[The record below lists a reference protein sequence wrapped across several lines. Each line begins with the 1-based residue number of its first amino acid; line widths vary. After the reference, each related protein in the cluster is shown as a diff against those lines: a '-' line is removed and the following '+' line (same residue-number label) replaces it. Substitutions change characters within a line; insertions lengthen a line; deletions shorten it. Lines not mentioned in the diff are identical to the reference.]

1 MHDQAEL
8 QRDRDQVES
17 ELDQR
22 ELRLVNHLIN
32 QRERKLQQ
40 DRQLQRDLERRR
52 EAAAP
57 RSALLS
63 AAATGGRGD
72 AAAPAAA
79 IAAPAASAAITAATA
94 SYYQD
99 AARRAHMIP
108 SRSTL
113 PAVAD
118 PPLLQRMVR
127 WMVPGYHPAATSAT
141 PPRAGAATMAA
152 SAALATSDMG
162 QRVDLSGEKF
172 WFAALR
178 GETAV
183 RELAPPP
190 HAAAPTEATGPC
202 WKGPCWP
209 SPSPRMEA
217 RALVAGR
224 TAAAKFLPAKSPPAK
239 SPPAKS
245 ALSAVARGVRKP
257 TLGAGTFTTLQRP
270 VLGGAAAL
278 SRAAVLPGA
287 MATTPLRRLAITEL
301 LQRSAPPPQGAP
313 QAVGEPLLQQ
323 HSSRAKG
330 APPPLPRAPEAMPG
344 LESSESLELNHQA
357 PPLQLPTTSPV
368 TQSPALPSTPGPESP
383 TTVMSS
389 PDNVPPLLLKPS
401 APPHALHP
409 KLAGRPPLRFAPAP
423 ERTDKLKCFCV
434 GDADGAVP
442 PPHSKRRTTCA
453 SSAVGEGGS
462 ENAGGAGAEEASPR
476 AVKRACLSST
486 VSSTS
491 LPLPLILT
499 LTLTLTMQMTSF
511 NSNPDPSQVSLI
523 HGDVINM
530 PPSPPHALHVKPLA
544 AAPAHPTSLQD
555 FGHFV
560 LKCQDTGKLPE
571 LVGSPD
577 SPDTPDTPDS
587 ETALD
592 SDEVE
597 SEEGRFEPDC
607 EELDSSDYYE
617 LEAVARSRR
626 NLSAVSLQRPPC
638 TGDSLATHRLPGAPV
653 GAPGAPL
660 RPLAITR
667 RRASGP
673 HRCMQAA
680 DPRINVPVFAPQLAT
695 QL

>member
-1 MHDQAEL
+1 MWSTPQVLRPQLGWLDQAEL

-22 ELRLVNHLIN
+22 ELQLVNHLVN

-40 DRQLQRDLERRR
+40 DRKLQRDLERRR
-52 EAAAP
+52 EAAAL

-63 AAATGGRGD
+63 AAATGGGCG
-72 AAAPAAA
+72 AAAKAAA
-79 IAAPAASAAITAATA
+79 IAAAAAAATTAATA
-94 SYYQD
+94 TYYQD

-118 PPLLQRMVR
+118 PPLLQRMVPR
-127 WMVPGYHPAATSAT
+127 MVPGYHPSATSAT

-162 QRVDLSGEKF
+162 QWVDLGGEKF

-217 RALVAGR
+217 RALVAGQ
-224 TAAAKFLPAKSPPAK
+224 TASAKFPPAK

-257 TLGAGTFTTLQRP
+257 TLGAWWVTSLQRP

-301 LQRSAPPPQGAP
+301 LQRSAPLPQGAP
-313 QAVGEPLLQQ
+313 QAVGELLLQQ
-323 HSSRAKG
+323 RSSWARG
-330 APPPLPRAPEAMPG
+330 APPPLPHAPEAMPG
-344 LESSESLELNHQA
+344 LESSRSLELNHQA

-368 TQSPALPSTPGPESP
+368 TQPPALPSTPGPESP

-389 PDNVPPLLLKPS
+389 PDNVPPLSLKPS
-401 APPHALHP
+401 APTHALHF

-434 GDADGAVP
+434 GDADGAAP
-442 PPHSKRRTTCA
+442 PSHSKRRTTCA

-462 ENAGGAGAEEASPR
+462 ENGGGAGAEEASPR

-491 LPLPLILT
+491 LPLPLPLT
-499 LTLTLTMQMTSF
+499 P
-511 NSNPDPSQVSLI
+511 NPNPDP
-523 HGDVINM
+523 DPN
-530 PPSPPHALHVKPLA
+530 HADDE
-544 AAPAHPTSLQD
+544 LQ
-555 FGHFV
+555 
-560 LKCQDTGKLPE
+560 L
-571 LVGSPD
+571 
-577 SPDTPDTPDS
+577 
-587 ETALD
+587 
-592 SDEVE
+592 
-597 SEEGRFEPDC
+597 
-607 EELDSSDYYE
+607 
-617 LEAVARSRR
+617 
-626 NLSAVSLQRPPC
+626 
-638 TGDSLATHRLPGAPV
+638 
-653 GAPGAPL
+653 
-660 RPLAITR
+660 
-667 RRASGP
+667 
-673 HRCMQAA
+673 
-680 DPRINVPVFAPQLAT
+680 
-695 QL
+695 